1 MSLNALQ
8 ITNLAAKGLE
18 YGFASESRLI
28 QTLSTRFSEEYVS
41 KKIDVGETIN
51 ITLKPRPNPWIEGRT
66 INPQGTVY
74 DTVAATVLWKN
85 TSRIISHPE
94 LTVSAKDFFRDVV
107 TPDIRGG
114 VREAERRMFD
124 IIMTGPTMANT
135 SYVGTDP
142 ANSRVWMDTRAKYR
156 KMLGPDRDIYG
167 CIDPLTL
174 AALADNESKIFG
186 PERLRDEAA
195 TNMKIRPMAGV
206 GEFYDSVDLPTH
218 TNGTANHDGTATVA
232 GAGQTG
238 SSLNLANA
246 GNTKTY
252 KKGSQFYIVNT
263 SDAEE
268 GKALDP
274 EKKFVLSFPQVFTL
288 DADVET
294 SSGGLA
300 TITFNPPIIT
310 SGSLKNQ
317 KGAPTSGSKVVFL
330 GDKEKT
336 YQQNLLYTGE
346 AIEFIGLRM
355 PDLEGQGGVVKNAKY
370 KEVTMRSV
378 YFTSWQDGQSYLRY
392 DQYTGGVVTYPQH
405 VWRLWGKAI
414 S

>member
-1 MSLNALQ
+1 MSLNGLQ
-8 ITNLAAKGLE
+8 ITDLAAKGLE

-51 ITLKPRPNPWIEGRT
+51 ITLKPRPNPWIEGRS

-114 VREAERRMFD
+114 VREAERRMFE

-135 SYVGTDP
+135 AYVGTDP

-174 AALADNESKIFG
+174 AALSDNESKIFG
-186 PERLRDEAA
+186 PEKLRDEAA

-218 TNGTANHDGTATVA
+218 TNGSAVHTGAATVA
-232 GAGQTG
+232 GANQTG
-238 SSLNLANA
+238 NTLNIANA

-252 KKGSQFYIVNT
+252 TKGSQFYF
-263 SDAEE
+263 SAS
-268 GKALDP
+268 GQGAALDP
-274 EKKFVLSFPQVFTL
+274 EKKFALAFPQVFTL
-288 DADVET
+288 TEDVET

-300 TITFNPPIIT
+300 TLTFSPPIIIT
-310 SGSLKNQ
+310 GSLKNQ
-317 KGAPTSGSKVVFL
+317 LAAPTDTTAVKFL
-330 GDKEKT
+330 GDVSKT

-405 VWRLWGKAI
+405 VWRLWGKAL